1 MKCLTLRFRHGPHGE
16 KGNPGRKICP
26 QLPFPKARSGPRTPA
41 APQIAVDIAPP
52 RRDNTP
58 MNEEIVPAYPTPS
71 PNHPLVARAPSF
83 SSDHLDAVVDALYR
97 ALLESGM
104 EEVHDQ
110 ISYCLRELVE
120 NAVRAN
126 RKRAVFLKAGL
137 DVANPADYAKGL
149 ILLRDSPGD
158 DPSPEPSPHDGHVE
172 ILLSK
177 SAEHILLRV
186 SNTAEM
192 VEAERARVSQRLSA
206 AQLYETFDEVFEQVE
221 DDSESAGL
229 GLVMLG
235 MILRRLG
242 VPDDGIRYSSQNGL
256 TVFEILVPLNLV
268 TDEESDNLTDA
279 LLKEIQSIPQI
290 PQNVHSLRDLIRNPD
305 VDYKALARL
314 IRKDPALA
322 LEVLRMA
329 NSPVYRRSQRIETCE
344 VAVGLI
350 GLRGLRGILD
360 SFGARKALEGHYP
373 AHVLDHL
380 WEHSARVAELAAAIG
395 RQLAFSESA
404 IEAAYVGGLLHDV
417 GRIVLEGR
425 NPDAYR
431 ALQQFCANK
440 QTSAAAAE
448 GIIAGVNHTRIGARM
463 AEHWNLPER
472 LVQTIRYSRAP
483 LSAPKS
489 ALESAQLVF
498 LSHPVS
504 RRLDGEAKEY
514 DVDSNVLSSFGLDV
528 PGGLDGLAER
538 VRLAVS
544 PPAA

>member
-1 MKCLTLRFRHGPHGE
+1 
-16 KGNPGRKICP
+16 
-26 QLPFPKARSGPRTPA
+26 
-41 APQIAVDIAPP
+41 
-52 RRDNTP
+52 
-58 MNEEIVPAYPTPS
+58 MNEECVPAYPVPTPG
-71 PNHPLVARAPSF
+71 NPLVARAPAF

-97 ALLESGM
+97 TLLESGM

-126 RKRAVFLKAGL
+126 RKRAVFLDAGL

-149 ILLRDSPGD
+149 LLLRDSPNDDSPGD
-158 DPSPEPSPHDGHVE
+158 DPSAPAPEGHVE
-172 ILLSK
+172 IFLAK
-177 SAEHILLRV
+177 TPEHVLLRV
-186 SNTAEM
+186 SNSAEM

-279 LLKEIQSIPQI
+279 LLKDIQASPQI

-314 IRKDPALA
+314 IRKDPALT

-373 AHVLDHL
+373 SHILDHL

-395 RQLAFSESA
+395 RQLGFPEAA

-431 ALQQFCANK
+431 ALQQFCALK

-514 DVDSNVLSSFGLDV
+514 DVDANVLSTFGLDV